1 MSFKI
6 KHYVYN
12 YRDNLNFTIKEDILF
27 STLAIRGHL
36 HTYTPTR
43 VRPGKKRGRLT
54 VNGNEFKLYKQ
65 VKTYIN
71 IVSSP

>member
-12 YRDNLNFTIKEDILF
+12 YRVNLNFTIQDILF
-27 STLAIRGHL
+27 STFAIRGHL
-36 HTYTPTR
+36 HTYSATR
-43 VRPGKKRGRLT
+43 VQPGKKRGRLT
-54 VNGNEFKLYKQ
+54 VHGNEFKLYKQ